1 MVMSGPTRI
10 GPKKPFRVYLK
21 EWREHCGL
29 TQQQLADR
37 LETHKGTISRWEGK
51 SRQLE
56 LQTVVAICEAL
67 GIPPGAIFH
76 TPPVKGQATVED
88 KIAAAPDDIR
98 EETSRFLDFKL
109 SQRAR

>member
-1 MVMSGPTRI
+1 MAMTGPTRI

-21 EWREHCGL
+21 QWREHRGL

-37 LETHKGTISRWEGK
+37 LETHKGTISRWEGS

-67 GIPPGAIFH
+67 DIPPDSIFH
-76 TPPVKGQATVED
+76 TPPVKGRATIED
-88 KIAAAPDDIR
+88 KIAAAPEDIR
-98 EETSRFLDFKL
+98 EEISDFVDFKL
-109 SQRAR
+109 SQRAG